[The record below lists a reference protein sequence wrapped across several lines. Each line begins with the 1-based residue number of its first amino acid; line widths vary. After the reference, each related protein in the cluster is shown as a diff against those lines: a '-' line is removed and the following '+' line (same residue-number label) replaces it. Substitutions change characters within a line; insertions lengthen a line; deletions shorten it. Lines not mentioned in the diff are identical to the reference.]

1 MKVTIIGTGYVTYV
15 TDIVE
20 GVYLSIEN
28 FNRVSGA
35 EIFNIGCG
43 SPIGLMDFI
52 AEIELATGKKLIKS
66 FVEAQIGD
74 VEVTYANTKKLE
86 STFGYSPKVGL
97 SEGVEIFIKWFKSYN
112 EDPDS

>member
-52 AEIELATGKKLIKS
+52 AEIELSLRH
-66 FVEAQIGD
+66 Q
-74 VEVTYANTKKLE
+74 N
-86 STFGYSPKVGL
+86 KVASVRGQHVDL
-97 SEGVEIFIKWFKSYN
+97 TQNLGRQE
-112 EDPDS
+112 